1 MKTEIIEYEGYTAK
15 IIYQPFFDDSTAK
28 SQQYKLI
35 IEKEGH
41 VYIDRYGFTNSGAKT
56 FFKRWVNKKLN
67 KN

>member
-15 IIYQPFFDDSTAK
+15 IIFFDDSTAK